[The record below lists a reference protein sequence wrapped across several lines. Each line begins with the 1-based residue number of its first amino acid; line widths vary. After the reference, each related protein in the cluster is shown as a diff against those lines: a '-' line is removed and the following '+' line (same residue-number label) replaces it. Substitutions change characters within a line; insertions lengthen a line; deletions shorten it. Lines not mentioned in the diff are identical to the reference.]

1 MPSPVV
7 AKRIVE
13 LNVSLDDFVSMFSD
27 QRDPEVHTGM
37 LSGLMQTIVS
47 WEQDGFDWPRHLDKV
62 IGDLDGGD
70 YDVFVTFLEC
80 LKEANCHYRK
90 FNSDEHATS
99 RRKIS
104 LLKIALADAV
114 RRPMGV
120 VPDSAYGLLSEDEM
134 DAAEERRSNL

>member
-90 FNSDEHATS
+90 FSSDEHVTNK
-99 RRKIS
+99 RKIA

-134 DAAEERRSNL
+134 AAAEERRSNL